1 MSEHK
6 EAIKKTPVIPMAV
19 NKRLPT
25 LSNQGNLNKPTSTQ
39 TAVNDDFNSLSHEE
53 KITYLKTKIARA
65 EANLSTLSQT
75 SAINRTVDSIFDL
88 KRQLNMLSSDENKQF
103 LCADEDDRINVFE
116 LITLNTK
123 QVATKRSN
131 ALFVTGNPGVG
142 KTFEVL
148 QAIAFLNPYPITDR
162 VIGVEKSEDVPSE
175 TPLDKKE
182 VKTSEIKVEVEEVKE
197 GKIKAPK
204 IPLGNLKDKRL
215 PTLKDCGTTVVLK
228 PKSESRNNTESG
240 YFIAEGGCTTAALYE
255 LLFIHRKKL
264 LVFNDFDSIL
274 KDPESVNLL
283 KAALDTYPIREISRM
298 TKGNTF
304 NSFGMSDVQMEEKY
318 ELEGKLPNQF
328 RFTGTI
334 VFISNLHEEKID
346 KALISRSLHVEVR
359 LTRQQ
364 VVERMLEII
373 PDIRAEVPIE
383 YKIEALNYLDFITSN
398 YKCKFPLDLR
408 QLIHTIDNRTE
419 YPPEDPKNV
428 RKGKSGNNM
437 YIWQQMTKERLI
449 ERVFKYD

>member
-1 MSEHK
+1 
-6 EAIKKTPVIPMAV
+6 
-19 NKRLPT
+19 
-25 LSNQGNLNKPTSTQ
+25 
-39 TAVNDDFNSLSHEE
+39 
-53 KITYLKTKIARA
+53 
-65 EANLSTLSQT
+65 
-75 SAINRTVDSIFDL
+75 
-88 KRQLNMLSSDENKQF
+88 MLSSDENKQF

-148 QAIAFLNPYPITDR
+148 QAIAFLNPYAITDR
-162 VIGVEKSEDVPSE
+162 VIRVEKSEDVPSE
-175 TPLDKKE
+175 TLLDKKE

-215 PTLKDCGTTVVLK
+215 PTLKDSGTTVVLK

-255 LLFIHRKKL
+255 LLFIHRKKM

-304 NSFGMSDVQMEEKY
+304 NSFGMSDVEMEEKY